1 MCGRASLVVSMDLLR
16 SRFGADPTQVAEDYV
31 PRYNIAPS
39 EGLVVVTNDEPETM
53 EIYEWGFVPEW
64 ADDPDEAPNSINAR
78 SETVNEKPMFRDAFE
93 HRRCLVLADGFYEW
107 QGSRGS
113 KQPYRICRTDR
124 EPFAFA
130 GLWSHWQPP
139 EGVAGD
145 DGQTALA
152 TDGGPGDGSEGGSA
166 GGTRRDSEDAT
177 GNAVDATEDRWT
189 TTILTTSANSAVDHV
204 HDRMPVMLEPD
215 EEDAWLTGTPEEAGG
230 VLDPY
235 PSDQLE
241 TYPVSRRVNDPSND
255 DEAILDEIDIGT
267 QVGLDDFEA

>member
-31 PRYNIAPS
+31 PQYNIAPS

-53 EIYEWGFVPEW
+53 DVYEWGFVPEW

-130 GLWSHWQPP
+130 GLWSHWQPRNDA
-139 EGVAGD
+139 VRD
-145 DGQTALA
+145 DGQSTL
-152 TDGGPGDGSEGGSA
+152 TG
-166 GGTRRDSEDAT
+166 GGTGEDSEPAT
-177 GNAVDATEDRWT
+177 ADGAVDDTEDRWT
-189 TTILTTSANSAVDHV
+189 TTILTTSANSAVEPI

-215 EEDAWLTGTPEEAGG
+215 EEDAWLTGTPEEARG

-235 PSDQLE
+235 PSDPLE
-241 TYPVSRRVNDPSND
+241 TYPVSTRVNDPSND
-255 DEAILDEIDIGT
+255 DESLLDETDIGT